1 MARGRGKLTPQDIEY
16 MKTISVNINRLL
28 NEQNKKQIDIAR
40 ETKIPPSTL
49 TGYVKGTSLPIP
61 GNVQKI
67 ADFFGVLKSDID
79 PRFKSNKQ
87 INTSENDIDNSLI
100 SQINTKV
107 AKLHKA
113 RQKKVLTFADKQL
126 KEQELEVNNQNTV
139 NEPQAIYYTYNYY
152 DQPASAGTGQYLNEV
167 PVEQI
172 ELPVNIDAD
181 FVVPIYGDSMEPE
194 YHSGDYVF
202 IKLSVDL
209 SSGDIGVFELYGDA
223 YIKELVINDSG
234 AYLHSLNPKYDDIL
248 VDIDSDFRIIGEV
261 VGRYSEK

>member
-1 MARGRGKLTPQDIEY
+1 MARGRGKATPQEKEA
-16 MKTISVNINRLL
+16 MEFVS
-28 NEQNKKQIDIAR
+28 
-40 ETKIPPSTL
+40 TKIRQLLDENNLKQSHLADKLDIPRSSFNE
-49 TGYVKGTSLPIP
+49 YVRGNALPRP

-87 INTSENDIDNSLI
+87 VDTNKKDTDNSLI
-100 SQINTKV
+100 AQINTKV
-107 AKLHKA
+107 TKLHRR

-139 NEPQAIYYTYNYY
+139 NEPQTIYYTYNYY
-152 DQPASAGTGQYLNEV
+152 DQALSAGTGQYLNDV
-167 PVEQI
+167 QVEQI
-172 ELPVNIDAD
+172 ELPINIDAD
-181 FVVPIYGDSMEPE
+181 FVVPICGDSMEPE

-202 IKLSVDL
+202 VKLSVDL
-209 SSGDIGVFELYGDA
+209 SSGDIGVFEYYGDA

-261 VGRYSEK
+261 VGKYSEN